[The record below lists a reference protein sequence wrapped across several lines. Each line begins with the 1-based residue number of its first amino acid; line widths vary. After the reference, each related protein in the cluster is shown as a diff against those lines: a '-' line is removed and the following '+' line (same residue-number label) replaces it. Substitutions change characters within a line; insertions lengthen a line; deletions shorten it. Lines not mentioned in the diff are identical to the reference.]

1 MSWLQSFYLHLPCSR
16 KGHKV
21 DHIKHEMSLKM
32 KAIKEIHNK
41 HRDVKRGLNT
51 RNEAKRNATIA
62 AHVFLFA
69 SF

>member
-1 MSWLQSFYLHLPCSR
+1 MVTVILFTPALLQTR
-16 KGHKV
+16 TQV
-21 DHIKHEMSLKM
+21 AHIKHKMSLKI

-69 SF
+69 FF